1 MKSGCAWLC
10 LGLGVEKQTMRLVRL
25 DFGAELQKEGLQT
38 AEPESPIDRS
48 TVERHY
54 ALSGLP
60 ADQHGQARSKAA

>member
-1 MKSGCAWLC
+1 
-10 LGLGVEKQTMRLVRL
+10 MRLVGL

-38 AEPESPIDRS
+38 SEPESPIDRS
-48 TVERHY
+48 IVERHY